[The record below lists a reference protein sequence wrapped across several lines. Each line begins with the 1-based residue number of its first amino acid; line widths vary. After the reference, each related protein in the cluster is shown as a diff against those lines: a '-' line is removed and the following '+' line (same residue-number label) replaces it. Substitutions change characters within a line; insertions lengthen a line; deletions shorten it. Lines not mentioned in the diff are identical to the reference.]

1 MLLFFLF
8 PSPIWEEF
16 GTGYVHRHVL
26 SGSDFHENR
35 CSESRALFRGV
46 TEFVCIPVTFVL

>member
-1 MLLFFLF
+1 MYYFLLF
-8 PSPIWEEF
+8 PSPIWKVF
-16 GTGYVHRHVL
+16 STGYVHRDVL

-46 TEFVCIPVTFVL
+46 PESACVRAAFIF